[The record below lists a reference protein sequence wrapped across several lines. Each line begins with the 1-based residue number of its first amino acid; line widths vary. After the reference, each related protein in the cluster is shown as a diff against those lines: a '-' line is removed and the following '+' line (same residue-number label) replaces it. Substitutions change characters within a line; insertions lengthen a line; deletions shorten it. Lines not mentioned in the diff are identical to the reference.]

1 MSITINSAIKCLIDS
16 SFKIYKNWKFH
27 GNRENITSNLTK
39 NAYLLPLVDKVFK
52 KYIDRNQF
60 KDILDVYYLC
70 FHMLA
75 KFRAQLK

>member
-39 NAYLLPLVDKVFK
+39 SAYLLPLVDKSLQK
-52 KYIDRNQF
+52 
-60 KDILDVYYLC
+60 VY
-70 FHMLA
+70 
-75 KFRAQLK
+75 

>member
-39 NAYLLPLVDKVFK
+39 NAYLLPLVDKSLQK
-52 KYIDRNQF
+52 
-60 KDILDVYYLC
+60 VY
-70 FHMLA
+70 
-75 KFRAQLK
+75 